1 MGVHLNMSTA
11 ACPELDGSSEHTN
24 KTLVQAIYYHV
35 NLNQKSWLRQLPQIC
50 FAIIN
55 TVNASTGYSPFQ
67 LKTGRSSQVI
77 PPLTPPNLNA
87 MLAEISACKII
98 AKIKLNVQDAQ
109 DALTAVKVRQAYH
122 ANMHHRKEIVYN
134 VNELVMLSTAN
145 H

>member
-1 MGVHLNMSTA
+1 
-11 ACPELDGSSEHTN
+11 
-24 KTLVQAIYYHV
+24 
-35 NLNQKSWLRQLPQIC
+35 
-50 FAIIN
+50 
-55 TVNASTGYSPFQ
+55 
-67 LKTGRSSQVI
+67 
-77 PPLTPPNLNA
+77 